1 MEDSRETAAKS
12 LPADEF
18 EVSEAQV
25 DQAVAACGGDLRAT
39 VRALIVGQVSARD
52 DPQEGVSGV

>member
-1 MEDSRETAAKS
+1 MEIAAKS
-12 LPADEF
+12 LPADEL

-39 VRALIVGQVSARD
+39 VRALIVGQVPARD
-52 DPQEGVSGV
+52 DSQEGVSGV